1 MLAVNYSTLR
11 ENMKDCFDQV
21 AQDRETMIV
30 TRKGENIVIMSQS
43 DYDSLMETL
52 HLVREEANYS
62 HLKESISQYHAKKGK
77 SHELIEEDHE

>member
-1 MLAVNYSTLR
+1 MIAINYSTLR

-43 DYDSLMETL
+43 DYNRIMETL
-52 HLVREEANYS
+52 HLVKSEKNYGYLREA
-62 HLKESISQYHAKKGK
+62 ITQYRTGKGK
-77 SHELIEEDHE
+77 THELIEAEDQ